1 MRTPS
6 KLLRIVASGMLATVL
21 MQTATAQQVEQDVAA
36 ASEWIA
42 ISFSPDSSSELDFVG
57 TPAAPGASGEVDVK
71 ISDEKT
77 VIRGKFQKLPEPSAL
92 GPFAV
97 YILWVVTPGGRAIN
111 IGMLT
116 KDGDH
121 GKIEAETPLSSF
133 ALIVTAEPHFAVSV
147 PSKIVVMEN
156 IGKNAKGNS
165 LPVTSLAVR
174 EDYTSLKK
182 VVIDKKHPI
191 PLDLEM
197 ARYAV
202 AAAETA
208 GAKEFAT
215 AAFDRARGA
224 LASAEAE
231 FTSKKSAERQRVEE
245 DSREAIQA
253 GEDARAGAEVRRNSL
268 KYIAQADLIKE
279 RDKTIADEQAK
290 SAHLQADLDSARQK
304 LAALQK
310 LLPSASTRVA
320 LAGDVLSKWFTV
332 PPPTDAG
339 LTVHVPEN
347 MFLKGT
353 KELLPD
359 MKQRLSLATGTLL
372 GIGGLS
378 VSVSP
383 SVQGGDDVQKLAMS
397 QQRARAV
404 MEWLLSMGVSSV
416 MGTASPDADAS
427 MAMGPGV
434 DLLVAGS
441 GS

>member
-1 MRTPS
+1 
-6 KLLRIVASGMLATVL
+6 
-21 MQTATAQQVEQDVAA
+21 
-36 ASEWIA
+36 
-42 ISFSPDSSSELDFVG
+42 
-57 TPAAPGASGEVDVK
+57 
-71 ISDEKT
+71 
-77 VIRGKFQKLPEPSAL
+77 
-92 GPFAV
+92 
-97 YILWVVTPGGRAIN
+97 
-111 IGMLT
+111 
-116 KDGDH
+116 
-121 GKIEAETPLSSF
+121 
-133 ALIVTAEPHFAVSV
+133 V

-339 LTVHVPEN
+339 EHVPERHQGIAAGHEAAVVARN
-347 MFLKGT
+347 RHIARHRRA
-353 KELLPD
+353 
-359 MKQRLSLATGTLL
+359 QRLRIAVG
-372 GIGGLS
+372 
-378 VSVSP
+378 
-383 SVQGGDDVQKLAMS
+383 
-397 QQRARAV
+397 ARRRRCAETRHV
-404 MEWLLSMGVSSV
+404 AAARPRCDGVALIH
-416 MGTASPDADAS
+416 GCLERH
-427 MAMGPGV
+427 GNR
-434 DLLVAGS
+434 VAGR
-441 GS
+441 GRVHGNGTRGRPIGRRLRQLNPCCWR